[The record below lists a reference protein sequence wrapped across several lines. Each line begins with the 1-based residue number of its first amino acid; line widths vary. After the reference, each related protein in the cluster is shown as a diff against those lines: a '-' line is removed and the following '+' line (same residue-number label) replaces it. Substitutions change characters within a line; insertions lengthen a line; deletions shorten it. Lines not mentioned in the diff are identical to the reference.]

1 MTTLA
6 KVPDVRERGL
16 LRTVCEYP
24 DDDTPRLVYADWLEE
39 QAGTVPCKRCDSSS
53 GVIWASDPHD
63 GEKYPVLKEWE
74 CPRCRG
80 TGRVP
85 DGQAERAEFIRV
97 QCELE
102 PVRSHGHGTEKPHRG
117 GCVTCSLVAHLERRE
132 RELIHAHVE
141 WADDAWPVPNHH
153 WHPIEVGFLSADAGA
168 ELQFRRGFIKAV
180 TCTAQDW
187 KDHGPAVV
195 ACQPVTRVTLS
206 DKRPQDHHNNED
218 ALPEGWPYMHGWYR
232 GPCRPAV
239 IQYRTLLPD
248 LWDLVAGHPGCI
260 REGRWADFG
269 TEAEALAAV
278 SAACVRRARDKA
290 GLPGLPEGQG

>member
-80 TGRVP
+80 AGRIS
-85 DGQAERAEFIRV
+85 DGRAERAKFIRV

-117 GCVTCSLVAHLERRE
+117 ACVICSLVAHLERRE

-141 WADDAWPVPNHH
+141 WADDVWPVPNHH
-153 WHPIEVGFLSADAGA
+153 WYPIEVGFLSADAGA
-168 ELQFRRGFIKAV
+168 ELQFRRGFVEEV
-180 TCTAQDW
+180 TCTTQDW
-187 KDHGPAVV
+187 KDHGPTIV
-195 ACQPVTRVTLS
+195 ACQPVREAALS
-206 DKRPQDHHNNED
+206 DKQPQEYGRR
-218 ALPEGWPYMHGWYR
+218 LYGWYR
-232 GPCRPAV
+232 GLGPDT
-239 IQYRTLLPD
+239 INDHSLSPD
-248 LWDLVAGHPGCI
+248 LWDLISTRPGCI
-260 REGRWADFG
+260 VNRPWADFS
-269 TEAEALAAV
+269 TKIEALAAASV
-278 SAACVRRARDKA
+278 ACVCWARDKA
-290 GLPGLPEGQG
+290 GLPGLLEGW